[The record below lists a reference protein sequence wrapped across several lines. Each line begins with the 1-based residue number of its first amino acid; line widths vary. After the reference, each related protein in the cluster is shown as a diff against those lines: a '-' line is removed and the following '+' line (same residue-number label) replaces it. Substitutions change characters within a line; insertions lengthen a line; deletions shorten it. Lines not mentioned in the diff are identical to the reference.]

1 MECLFCRALPEVSQV
16 DFVHLPEEFKINADM
31 GGIDDKNY
39 GQEDSG
45 EEMVDDKL
53 FLNNLHPLIAYVTY
67 ENKT

>member
-1 MECLFCRALPEVSQV
+1 MNLSCSSRVQV
-16 DFVHLPEEFKINADM
+16 DFVHLPDDFKINGNMAAL
-31 GGIDDKNY
+31 DDKNY

-53 FLNNLHPLIAYVTY
+53 FLSNLSPLIAYVTY